1 MLDVLF
7 LSHKALSVLHEA
19 LLLDPLPLLKLVQVA
34 LILLHFD
41 ILDVLDDLLIGSR
54 ACWFIL
60 LESAILEEAC

>member
-41 ILDVLDDLLIGSR
+41 ILDVLDD
-54 ACWFIL
+54 
-60 LESAILEEAC
+60 